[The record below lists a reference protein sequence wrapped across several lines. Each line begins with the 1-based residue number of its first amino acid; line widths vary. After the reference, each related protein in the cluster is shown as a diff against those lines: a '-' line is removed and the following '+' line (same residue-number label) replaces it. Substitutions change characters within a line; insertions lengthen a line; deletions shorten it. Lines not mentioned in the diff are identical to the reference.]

1 MLYQPDLHHN
11 PGPGSLIWRDNFK
24 ASNKDPN
31 PVLNTSDLPSPL
43 VINWLQ
49 LKLTDDEDLISFIM
63 SGLNPSF
70 NSFITSYSVT
80 TREHSP
86 TFANFQDH
94 VLNHKMLLNQQS
106 AAPADTNDNFAFYMH
121 RQESSPSNF
130 NHRPFQKNRSG
141 LLF

>member
-1 MLYQPDLHHN
+1 
-11 PGPGSLIWRDNFK
+11 
-24 ASNKDPN
+24 
-31 PVLNTSDLPSPL
+31 

-94 VLNHKMLLNQQS
+94 VLNHEMLLNQQS
-106 AAPADTNDNFAFYMH
+106 AAPADTNNNFALYIH